1 MPKKTGCGC
10 KDLSHAASVVA
21 LIFAEIKSACGGLTF
36 FETYF
41 YRPPFD
47 VFFYNG

>member
-21 LIFAEIKSACGGLTF
+21 LIFAEIKQLLTF

-41 YRPPFD
+41 YRLPFD